1 MIPDY
6 IDIDL
11 IGFNTM
17 KSLDVEKLINKVDMN
32 SFLVAN
38 EESIMILLIANG
50 WRVSKFILRL
60 HQTFLVE
67 AIDMQLARVLTS
79 EEINLAQ
86 MRTSCKVYN
95 SD

>member
-50 WRVSKFILRL
+50 
-60 HQTFLVE
+60 
-67 AIDMQLARVLTS
+67 
-79 EEINLAQ
+79 
-86 MRTSCKVYN
+86 
-95 SD
+95 